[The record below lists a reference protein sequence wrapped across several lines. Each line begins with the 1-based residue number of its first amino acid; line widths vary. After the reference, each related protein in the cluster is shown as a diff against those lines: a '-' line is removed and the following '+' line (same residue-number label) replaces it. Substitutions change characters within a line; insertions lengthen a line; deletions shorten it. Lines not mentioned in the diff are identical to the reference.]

1 MRVKVIWP
9 LKFVYVMSEGGATG
23 VLAAM
28 RGQWAS
34 MTGMAFMFVSTIMRG
49 RSVQPIYN
57 IPDARAFGEEGAS
70 KAAFVALEL
79 AMIGVFTIVIIWLAR
94 RGLEFF
100 IKAIVLFAL
109 WMSLFY
115 AVQPYMALGMIY
127 SGTTEI
133 NPVITF
139 ILVTYSALFFS
150 LYRYPEKK
158 QSISLAFIFGIALIH
173 MMLFGVPFFIVLT
186 LLFSIGAIWLL
197 HIYPE
202 WYVVNGVG
210 IMVGA
215 GVITLIGVSFVP
227 VLIIGFMI
235 AAAIYDY
242 WAVNGSKHMLELADT
257 MIDLKLPVLLVA
269 PKNADYSFIEEDDS
283 VMRDKEIEVTKMD
296 WEDPVPHIKNEEGRP
311 TKGRDALFM
320 GLGDVIFPG
329 MLVISSVSFLPQTG
343 GEVTYF
349 SAFGVMYADSL
360 TVAMGTLFGGLLG
373 YFALMTQVARGK
385 PQAGLPLLNG
395 GSILGYLVS
404 GYFALGIDNLWQDIT
419 FF

>member
-34 MTGMAFMFVSTIMRG
+34 MTGMAFMFVSTILIG
-49 RSVQPIYN
+49 LSVQPIYN
-57 IPDARAFGEEGAS
+57 IPEARAFGEEGAS
-70 KAAFVALEL
+70 KGAFVALEL

-115 AVQPYMALGMIY
+115 AVQPYVALVLYFLGLDTLFVVAILSIAISSGSIY
-127 SGTTEI
+127 
-133 NPVITF
+133 
-139 ILVTYSALFFS
+139 
-150 LYRYPEKK
+150 
-158 QSISLAFIFGIALIH
+158 
-173 MMLFGVPFFIVLT
+173 
-186 LLFSIGAIWLL
+186 LL
-197 HIYPE
+197 HIFPE

>member
-34 MTGMAFMFVSTIMRG
+34 MTGMAFMFVSTILIG
-49 RSVQPIYN
+49 LSVQPIYN
-57 IPDARAFGEEGAS
+57 IPEARAFGEEGAS
-70 KAAFVALEL
+70 KGAFVALEL

-115 AVQPYMALGMIY
+115 AVQPYVALVLYFLGLDTLFVVAILSIAISSGSIY
-127 SGTTEI
+127 
-133 NPVITF
+133 
-139 ILVTYSALFFS
+139 
-150 LYRYPEKK
+150 
-158 QSISLAFIFGIALIH
+158 
-173 MMLFGVPFFIVLT
+173 
-186 LLFSIGAIWLL
+186 LL
-197 HIYPE
+197 HIFPE

-283 VMRDKEIEVTKMD
+283 VMRDKEIEVTKID

-404 GYFALGIDNLWQDIT
+404 GYFTLGIDNLWQDIT

>member
-9 LKFVYVMSEGGATG
+9 LKFVYTMSEGGATDL
-23 VLAAM
+23 LAAM

-34 MTGMAFMFVSTIMRG
+34 MTGMAFMFVSTIMIG
-49 RSVQPIYN
+49 LSVQPIYN
-57 IPDARAFGEEGAS
+57 IPEARAFGEEGAS
-70 KAAFVALEL
+70 KGAFVALEL

-115 AVQPYMALGMIY
+115 AVQPYVALVLYFLGLDTLFVVAILSIAISSGSIY
-127 SGTTEI
+127 
-133 NPVITF
+133 
-139 ILVTYSALFFS
+139 
-150 LYRYPEKK
+150 
-158 QSISLAFIFGIALIH
+158 
-173 MMLFGVPFFIVLT
+173 
-186 LLFSIGAIWLL
+186 LL
-197 HIYPE
+197 HIFPE